1 MMIDLKLC
9 NKVLSIFAHLDDET
23 LAAGGTISKLSAL
36 GADVRVLIPA
46 TGVNAR
52 SNKLD
57 DDQISSDLI
66 TLRSDCTNALSNIG
80 VDPDNINFGEFPDN
94 EMDTVSLLNVIQWM
108 EKEVEDFSPD
118 LIITHHKECTN
129 IDHQICH
136 EAVVVLSRPDLGCNI
151 LLYFAVKFQALRGIV
166 GQQHSNLIFMLN
178 LVIPKWKQ
186 KFHQ

>member
-52 SNKLD
+52 SNKFD

-80 VDPDNINFGEFPDN
+80 VDPDNLNFGEFPDN
-94 EMDTVSLLNVIQWM
+94 EMDTV
-108 EKEVEDFSPD
+108 
-118 LIITHHKECTN
+118 
-129 IDHQICH
+129 
-136 EAVVVLSRPDLGCNI
+136 
-151 LLYFAVKFQALRGIV
+151 
-166 GQQHSNLIFMLN
+166 
-178 LVIPKWKQ
+178 
-186 KFHQ
+186 